1 MTGICLPNET
11 WYADVRVQ
19 NYVLDNYE
27 GILFAGKRQGFEFW
41 LANRDKLK
49 KSMTLN
55 GCYKETYKD
64 LTPYIDEPISTPHEG
79 EKEWELTSNKYSDTV
94 IGELT
99 KKSLKRIKCNVTYTA
114 YRDLLFEIFGLR
126 IYKFWGNQLKTW
138 KWMEKEFG
146 GFSSQHKSWN
156 KQFYE
161 VTTLSR
167 FNIVWINFNQMNDKK
182 LFEWAKMNGKDVWIY
197 VEDYLTVEQFLTKIS
212 LKIMMIK

>member
-1 MTGICLPNET
+1 MTGICLPNENFFT
-11 WYADVRVQ
+11 DQRVQ
-19 NYVLDNYE
+19 NYILDNFE
-27 GILFAGKRQGFEFW
+27 GILFAGKQQGFEFW
-41 LANRDKLK
+41 LANRGQLE

-79 EKEWELTSNKYSDTV
+79 EKEWELTSNKYPDTV

-138 KWMEKEFG
+138 EWMEKEFG
-146 GFSSQHKSWN
+146 
-156 KQFYE
+156 E
-161 VTTLSR
+161 SR
-167 FNIVWINFNQMNDKK
+167 FNMVWINFNQMNDKS
-182 LFEWAKMNGKDVWIY
+182 LFEWAKMHNKGIWIY
-197 VEDYLTVEQFLTKIS
+197 VEENLTLDKFLATI
-212 LKIMMIK
+212 L